1 MLHDAGHGD
10 RKSFDTR
17 CDEVDFYLLSER
29 LIELSL
35 IGISEKFDGM
45 KELTP
50 VVEQGDKCLG
60 ASDVY
65 A

>member
-17 CDEVDFYLLSER
+17 CDEVDLYLLSER

-45 KELTP
+45 KEFTP
-50 VVEQGDKCLG
+50 VVEQGDKCFG
-60 ASDVY
+60 ASNVY